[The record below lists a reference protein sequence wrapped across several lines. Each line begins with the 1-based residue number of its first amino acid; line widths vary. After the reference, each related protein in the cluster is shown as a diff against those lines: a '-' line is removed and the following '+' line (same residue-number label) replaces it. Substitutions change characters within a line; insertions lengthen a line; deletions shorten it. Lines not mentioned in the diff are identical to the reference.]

1 MQRYCERTNI
11 NAINPAPTPGASSSN
26 PAELSIESLA
36 RSYGLGEEDEMGW
49 LDDISDIQSVKQ
61 EFQAYVTEPQVPEIE
76 LLHYWKVSELFN
88 IYLRQLLTCRDSL
101 VMPSDVP
108 YSLCHCNGLL
118 TNSSLISLM

>member
-49 LDDISDIQSVKQ
+49 LDDISDIQSVEQ

-101 VMPSDVP
+101 
-108 YSLCHCNGLL
+108 
-118 TNSSLISLM
+118 